1 MDCKFCNRGNS
12 KYSCILCVNR
22 VCNVCAVPADESQE
36 GYDKQNYQLGN
47 VLMVHVNN

>member
-1 MDCKFCNRGNS
+1 MDFKFCNRENS
-12 KYSCILCVNR
+12 KHSCILYVNR
-22 VCNVCAVPADESQE
+22 ICNVCAVPVGESQE